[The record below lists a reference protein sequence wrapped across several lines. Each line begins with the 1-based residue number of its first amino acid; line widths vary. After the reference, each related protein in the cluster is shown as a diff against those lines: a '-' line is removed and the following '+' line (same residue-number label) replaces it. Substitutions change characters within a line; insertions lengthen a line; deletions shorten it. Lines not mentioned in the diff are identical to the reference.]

1 MQKPARLNKQ
11 KPKNKIQKTIEKINP
26 YLPIIIT
33 IILIMI
39 LLLLCFKIGGNE
51 TAKVYNNPT
60 LLKGV

>member
-11 KPKNKIQKTIEKINP
+11 KPKNKIVEKINP

-33 IILIMI
+33 TILIMI
-39 LLLLCFKIGGNE
+39 FLLLCFKMGGNE

>member
-11 KPKNKIQKTIEKINP
+11 EPKKTIEKINP

-39 LLLLCFKIGGNE
+39 FLLLCFAIGGNE

>member
-11 KPKNKIQKTIEKINP
+11 KPKNKIQKTIERINP
-26 YLPIIIT
+26 YLLIIIT

-39 LLLLCFKIGGNE
+39 FLLLCFQIGGNE